1 MQSVE
6 QSEIKNTN
14 TFSGIAH
21 IKVSLNNIIVTISDI
36 NGNVIIWKTPGTL
49 GFKGS
54 RRSTAVAAKV
64 TGDAVAQKALTL
76 GIQRVEVKI
85 KGKDKDACS
94 DAVINAIKNAGIEIA
109 SVSVVRP

>member
-21 IKVSLNNIIVTISDI
+21 IKVSINNIIVTISDI

-109 SVSVVRP
+109 SVSVVRS